1 MSIIKDYDNFFLP
14 ADDLATGADFYQ
26 NKLGLKVKF
35 DFSERGMI
43 AFSVGNSEPA
53 IILRKADE
61 VKPSIL
67 FTVDDVHEA
76 CKMLKQRGVVFL
88 SEPYEIM
95 TGLAVEFNDPF
106 GNRFGLTDYSKMPHL
121 RKISD

>member
-1 MSIIKDYDNFFLP
+1 
-14 ADDLATGADFYQ
+14 
-26 NKLGLKVKF
+26 
-35 DFSERGMI
+35 MI
-43 AFSVGNSEPA
+43 AFSVGDSEPA
-53 IILRKADE
+53 IILRKVDE

-67 FTVDDVHEA
+67 FTVDDVSEA
-76 CKMLKQRGVVFL
+76 CKILKQKGVVFL

-121 RKISD
+121 RKTSG

>member
-14 ADDLATGADFYQ
+14 ADDLTKAADFYQ
-26 NKLGLKVKF
+26 EKLGLKVKF

-43 AFSVGNSEPA
+43 AFSIGDAEPA
-53 IILRKADE
+53 IILRKADQ

-76 CKMLKQRGVVFL
+76 CKILKQKGVVFL
-88 SEPYEIM
+88 GEPYELM

-121 RKISD
+121 RKPSG